1 MKKIYLSIV
10 AMTAM
15 LWAAQSALAQMPADD
30 PRNPDPWPAIAAT
43 PVTEALRG
51 IWAKPDCAMA
61 DKMFVMSEYYILKGW
76 PEIYYLGPVRNVRGE
91 DFDGDTLY
99 HLQSLNYSL
108 VLNLSNDGLLKTRE
122 VPVHPKQ
129 ALYMTWG
136 SQQRL
141 MADEYTRCAKLFETS
156 LSFGQEEV
164 NTPFILDL
172 VHKGCTATTRE
183 SFASDQTCQAAI
195 FAAVDS
201 SKDGFL
207 NRDEL
212 ARLYRQG
219 IFLLSATAQ
228 ICQQQTVYSAE
239 TNVDA
244 DEFAALVFD
253 RLAPSDDRGVSQ
265 AAMTAALSA
274 PGFID
279 GRIYELVESLRNLN
293 NILAFLPAP
302 DSARTCNAGANMDPR
317 TLGTM
322 MPEIAPEIIPEP

>member
-91 DFDGDTLY
+91 GFDGDTLY

-141 MADEYTRCAKLFETS
+141 MADEYTRCSRLFETS
-156 LSFGQEEV
+156 LKLTQEEV
-164 NTPFILDL
+164 NTPFILDSI
-172 VHKGCTATTRE
+172 HKGCSQTTRE
-183 SFASDQTCQAAI
+183 SFGSDQPCQQSI
-195 FAAVDS
+195 FDIVDS
-201 SKDGFL
+201 SEDGFL

-219 IFLLSATAQ
+219 VFILSATAQ
-228 ICQQQTVYSAE
+228 ICQQKAVYTDDTKTEANE
-239 TNVDA
+239 FAIQFYDRVKPA
-244 DEFAALVFD
+244 DERGMTIAELT
-253 RLAPSDDRGVSQ
+253 RTLSDPTV
-265 AAMTAALSA
+265 ME
-274 PGFID
+274 
-279 GRIYELVESLRNLN
+279 GRTYQLIETLRNLN
-293 NILAFLPAP
+293 SVLDFVPAP
-302 DSARTCNAGANMDPR
+302 DSARTCASPTPLDPR
-317 TLGTM
+317 VSGTVT
-322 MPEIAPEIIPEP
+322 PDADVKKAE